1 MRRLVLAL
9 ISGFALAGGPAVAD
23 SVPFQ
28 PQAFEAARAA
38 GKPILVEV
46 DASWCPTCAK
56 QRPII
61 AKLAA
66 EPALRD
72 LMIMRVDFDSQKDAV
87 QSLGARM
94 QSTLIVFNGKD
105 ERGRAVGVTDEAE
118 IRALLMK
125 AKG

>member
-1 MRRLVLAL
+1 MRRLALAL
-9 ISGFALAGGPAVAD
+9 AAGLALAGAPAAAE

-66 EPALRD
+66 EPEFRD